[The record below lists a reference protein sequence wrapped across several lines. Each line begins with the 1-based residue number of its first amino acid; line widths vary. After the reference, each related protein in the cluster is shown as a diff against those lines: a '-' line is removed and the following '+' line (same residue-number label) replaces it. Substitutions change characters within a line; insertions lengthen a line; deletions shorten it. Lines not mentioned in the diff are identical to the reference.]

1 MIKSRVSGKR
11 QCALRRGGAAVELAG
26 ILPILVFC
34 TMASVDFARVAYV
47 QVTLQN
53 CARNGA
59 LYEFYLGAGFP
70 MPTTWTTRSAAVSA
84 DAPSWLTV
92 TSTAS
97 TPGSATNNTVTVTAT
112 ATYNLIALGALKGM
126 SSMPGSM
133 TLSQTAKMPY
143 PSGMTTVAP

>member
-1 MIKSRVSGKR
+1 MKLSHVHTGKGR
-11 QCALRRGGAAVELAG
+11 TAPNGAAAVELAG

-59 LYEFYLGAGFP
+59 LYEFYSKAGFSLP
-70 MPTTWTTRSAAVSA
+70 STWTSLSAAATA

-92 TSTAS
+92 TATAS

-112 ATYNLIALGALKGM
+112 ATYNLIALGR
-126 SSMPGSM
+126 SMECRQCPV
-133 TLSQTAKMPY
+133 P
-143 PSGMTTVAP
+143 